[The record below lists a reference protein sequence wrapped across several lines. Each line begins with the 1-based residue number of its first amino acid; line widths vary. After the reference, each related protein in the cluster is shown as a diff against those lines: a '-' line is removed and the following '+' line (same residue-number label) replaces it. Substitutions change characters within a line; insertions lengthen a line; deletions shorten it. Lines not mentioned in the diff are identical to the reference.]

1 MERVSIVG
9 LGLIGGSL
17 GLALKKAQL
26 RDIEIVGFDKSWEAG
41 NKAKRLGAVDRVAPD
56 LASTVEGAAMVIV
69 ATPILAIR
77 KVLEDVAPHLRENC
91 VVTDT
96 GSTKAQVLKWAGEL
110 LPRHVDFVGGH
121 PMAGKENSGIGEA
134 EAELF
139 VDRPYCIV
147 PTVTA
152 GERAINTVVGLVQLV
167 RARPV
172 FIDAEEHDSYA
183 AAVSH
188 LPIMVSASLFSLARA
203 SEAWPEMANLAGTGF
218 RDLTRL
224 ASGDPEMTHD
234 ISLTNRD
241 GIVHWLDRMIGELRR
256 YRDLIKGDEEEL
268 FKVLARVQM
277 DRETFLQ
284 SPEVSRPE
292 PTAADLISSGERMAA
307 LLVGEHWVRRTKEI
321 TRALD
326 ERAEEKKK
334 ERRLRRP

>member
-1 MERVSIVG
+1 VSIIG

-17 GLALKKAQL
+17 ALAFKKAHL
-26 RDIEIVGFDKSWEAG
+26 KDIEIVGFDKSWEAG
-41 NKAKRLGAVDRVAPD
+41 KKAKKLGAVDRVASD
-56 LASTVEGAAMVIV
+56 LPSTVQGAVMVIL

-77 KVLEDVAPHLRENC
+77 NALEEIAPHLREGC

-96 GSTKAQVLKWAGEL
+96 GSTKAEVLRWAGEL
-110 LPRHVDFVGGH
+110 LPEHVNFVGGH
-121 PMAGKENSGIGEA
+121 PMAGKEKSGIEAA

-167 RARPV
+167 GARPV

-188 LPIMVSASLFSLARA
+188 LPIMVSASLFSLARG
-203 SEAWPEMANLAGTGF
+203 SEAWPEMANLAGSGF

-256 YRDLIKGDEEEL
+256 YRDLIQGDEEEL
-268 FKVLARVQM
+268 FKALARVQM
-277 DRETFLQ
+277 DRETFLL
-284 SPEVSRPE
+284 SPEVSRPGQTE
-292 PTAADLISSGERMAA
+292 VDLISSGERMAS
-307 LLVGEHWVRRTKEI
+307 LLVGEHWVRRAKDITK
-321 TRALD
+321 ALD
-326 ERAEEKKK
+326 ERSKEKEKD
-334 ERRLRRP
+334 RRLRHP